1 MNNTRLPAWFVM
13 FAASLATVRAETWPT
28 IEQLAAKAVLIVH
41 GRASKG
47 SDGSTQFAVIET
59 WKGSDAAET
68 FAPDKAALSE
78 GETVL
83 IFTARNLAGGK
94 FTRPDVALPVVNGKV
109 TYPGST
115 ADAPGKEY
123 ALRTFKDQLQA
134 AMKSPLVNGGFDDS
148 PVGVAPEGWKEAYPN
163 GAGIVTSEGKDTFL
177 RLASATGAN
186 AGMSQEVAVS
196 PKATDVVVLGRMRG
210 KPRNAKEEKR
220 AAVEVVL
227 RYLDAKGA
235 TISTA
240 IVASE
245 SSPNWRTFRKEFKL
259 PPGCAKVEVVARSVF
274 AAGTFDFDTVRVEFK

>member
-1 MNNTRLPAWFVM
+1 MNYLRLPARIVL

-47 SDGSTQFAVIET
+47 GDGKRQFAVIET
-59 WKGSDAAET
+59 WKGSDAAQVFDPEKT
-68 FAPDKAALSE
+68 EIKE
-78 GETVL
+78 GEAVL

-115 ADAPGKEY
+115 ADVPGKEY
-123 ALRTFKDQLQA
+123 ALRDFKDQLQA
-134 AMKSPLVNGGFDDS
+134 ATKSPLVNGGFDDS
-148 PVGVAPEGWKEAYPN
+148 PVGAAPDGWKAAYPN
-163 GAGIVTSEGKDTFL
+163 GAGVVATEGKDTFL
-177 RLASATGAN
+177 RLTSATGAN

-196 PKATDVVVLGRMRG
+196 PKATDVIVVGRMRG

-220 AAVEVVL
+220 AAVEVAI
-227 RYLDAKGA
+227 RYLDAKGGMINA
-235 TISTA
+235 A

-245 SSPNWRTFRKEFKL
+245 SSPNWHTFRREFKL
-259 PPGCAKVEVVARSVF
+259 PPGCAKVEVIARSVF
-274 AAGTFDFDTVRVEFK
+274 AAGTFDFDTVGVEFK

>member
-1 MNNTRLPAWFVM
+1 MNNIRLPAWFVV
-13 FAASLATVRAETWPT
+13 FAASFATVRAESWPT
-28 IEQLAAKAVLIVH
+28 IEQLAANAVLIVH

-47 SDGSTQFAVIET
+47 GDGSTQFAVIET
-59 WKGSDAAET
+59 WKGSDAAQT
-68 FAPDKAALSE
+68 FSAQKSDLAE
-78 GETVL
+78 GETAL

-94 FTRPDVALPVVNGKV
+94 FTRPEMALPVVNGKV

-123 ALRTFKDQLQA
+123 ALREFKDQLQA
-134 AMKSPLVNGGFDDS
+134 GMKSPLVNGGFDDS
-148 PVGVAPEGWKEAYPN
+148 PVGAAPEGWKAAYPN
-163 GAGIVTSEGKDTFL
+163 GGGVVVSEGKETFL

-220 AAVEVVL
+220 AAVEVGI
-227 RYLDAKGA
+227 RYLDAKGGMINA
-235 TISTA
+235 A
-240 IVASE
+240 VVASE
-245 SSPNWRTFRKEFKL
+245 SSPNWRTFRREFKL

-274 AAGTFDFDTVRVEFK
+274 AVGTFDFDTVRVEFK

>member
-1 MNNTRLPAWFVM
+1 MNNIRPSAWFVV
-13 FAASLATVRAETWPT
+13 FAASFATVRAETWPT
-28 IEQLAAKAVLIVH
+28 VEQLAANAILIVH
-41 GRASKG
+41 ARASKG
-47 SDGSTQFAVIET
+47 GDGSTQFAVIET
-59 WKGSDAAET
+59 WKGSDAAE
-68 FAPDKAALSE
+68 ALSAQKSE
-78 GETVL
+78 LADGEAVH

-94 FTRPDVALPVVNGKV
+94 FTRPDMALPVVNGKV

-123 ALRTFKDQLQA
+123 ALRDFKNQLQA
-134 AMKSPLVNGGFDDS
+134 AIKSPLVNGGFDDS
-148 PVGVAPEGWKEAYPN
+148 PVGAAPEGWKAAYPN
-163 GAGIVTSEGKDTFL
+163 GAGVVASEGKDTFL

-220 AAVEVVL
+220 AAVEVAL

-235 TISTA
+235 VISAA

-245 SSPNWRTFRKEFKL
+245 SSPNWRTFRREFKL
-259 PPGCAKVEVVARSVF
+259 PPGCTKVEVSARSVF
-274 AAGTFDFDTVRVEFK
+274 AVGTFDFDTVRVEFK

>member
-1 MNNTRLPAWFVM
+1 MNYLRLPAWIVL

-28 IEQLAAKAVLIVH
+28 IGQLAAKAVLIVH

-47 SDGSTQFAVIET
+47 GDGKRQFAVIET
-59 WKGSDAAET
+59 WKGSDAAQVFDPE
-68 FAPDKAALSE
+68 KAEIKE
-78 GETVL
+78 GEAVL

-123 ALRTFKDQLQA
+123 ALRDFKDQLQA
-134 AMKSPLVNGGFDDS
+134 ATKSPLVNGGFDDS
-148 PVGVAPEGWKEAYPN
+148 PVGAAPDGWKAAYPN
-163 GAGIVTSEGKDTFL
+163 GAGVVATEGKDTFL
-177 RLASATGAN
+177 RLTSATGAN

-196 PKATDVVVLGRMRG
+196 PKATDVIVVGRMRG

-220 AAVEVVL
+220 AAVEVAI
-227 RYLDAKGA
+227 RYLDAKGGMINA
-235 TISTA
+235 A

-245 SSPNWRTFRKEFKL
+245 SSPNWHTFRREFKL
-259 PPGCAKVEVVARSVF
+259 PPGCAKVEVIARSVF
-274 AAGTFDFDTVRVEFK
+274 AAGTFDFDTVGVEFK